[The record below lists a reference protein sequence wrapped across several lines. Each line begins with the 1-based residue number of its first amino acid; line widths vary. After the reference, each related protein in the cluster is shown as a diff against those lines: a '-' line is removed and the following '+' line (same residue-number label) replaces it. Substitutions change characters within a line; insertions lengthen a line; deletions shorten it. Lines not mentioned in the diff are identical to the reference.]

1 VRWYVVLINQGTAGA
16 RPAGRTLMPRKQTE
30 EIKEQL
36 LMNKEKPL
44 ANKTGVSS
52 GSTLLNLACTGRM
65 DECFLTGQYHLV
77 VGKSGSG
84 KTFLVLTT
92 LAEAA
97 INSKFDDYDLIY
109 DNAEVGALMDMER
122 FYGKEFVNRVRKP
135 VEGGYGS
142 VTIEEFYDNVNRLK
156 KSGKPFIY
164 VLDSMD
170 VLTSEEEQ
178 EKQEQNRKAR
188 EQGKETTGSYGDGK
202 AKKNSSMLRPVIADL
217 DRTGSILII
226 ISQTRDNIGSFS
238 FEKDTRSGGHALTF
252 YATLEIWTTI
262 REKISR
268 VVKGKKR
275 QIGIKSQ
282 IKIKKN
288 RVTGRERIVEV
299 PIYHSYGMDDTGSCV
314 DWLISEKH
322 WPKSSS
328 GVKAEEFDF
337 VGKEEKLIRHIEDN
351 GLQNDLHLIVED
363 VWNDIESQCEIKRT
377 KRY

>member
-1 VRWYVVLINQGTAGA
+1 
-16 RPAGRTLMPRKQTE
+16 
-30 EIKEQL
+30 
-36 LMNKEKPL
+36 
-44 ANKTGVSS
+44 
-52 GSTLLNLACTGRM
+52 
-65 DECFLTGQYHLV
+65 
-77 VGKSGSG
+77 
-84 KTFLVLTT
+84 
-92 LAEAA
+92 
-97 INSKFDDYDLIY
+97 
-109 DNAEVGALMDMER
+109 
-122 FYGKEFVNRVRKP
+122 
-135 VEGGYGS
+135 
-142 VTIEEFYDNVNRLK
+142 
-156 KSGKPFIY
+156 
-164 VLDSMD
+164 
-170 VLTSEEEQ
+170 
-178 EKQEQNRKAR
+178 
-188 EQGKETTGSYGDGK
+188 
-202 AKKNSSMLRPVIADL
+202 
-217 DRTGSILII
+217 
-226 ISQTRDNIGSFS
+226 
-238 FEKDTRSGGHALTF
+238 
-252 YATLEIWTTI
+252 LEIWTTI